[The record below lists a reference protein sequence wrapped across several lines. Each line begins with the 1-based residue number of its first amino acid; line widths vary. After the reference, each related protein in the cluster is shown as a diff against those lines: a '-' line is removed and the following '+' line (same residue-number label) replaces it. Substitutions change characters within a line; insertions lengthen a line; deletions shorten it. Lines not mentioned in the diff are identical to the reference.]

1 MPGEGIMVAAAS
13 FKGFGLNAVDAKNRL
28 LIPVAFRDV
37 LTARGSGRAV
47 ILGPGHAARRCLIA
61 YDEQYEDELRAG
73 FSARHG
79 ASIGP
84 ETYRERTFLFGS
96 TTTLTIDDAGRIVM
110 PPGLKKPGGIT
121 SHVWFVGGAD
131 FFELWDPWTF
141 MAQPELDEGQ
151 RLQVEGELEARGLPL
166 ERPA

>member
-1 MPGEGIMVAAAS
+1 MVAAAS

-28 LIPVAFRDV
+28 LIPVGFRDV
-37 LTARGSGRAV
+37 LAARGNGRAV
-47 ILGPGHAARRCLIA
+47 TVGPGHADRQCLIA
-61 YDEQYEDELRAG
+61 YDDAYEDELRTG
-73 FSARHG
+73 FAARHG

-84 ETYRERTFLFGS
+84 DAYRERTFLFGS
-96 TTTLTIDDAGRIVM
+96 TTTLTIDDAGRIVL
-110 PPGLKKPGGIT
+110 PPGLKRPGGIT
-121 SHVWFVGGAD
+121 GHVWFMGGAD

-141 MAQPELDEGQ
+141 MAQPDLVAGQ